1 MERRSGRLETQLPPS
16 AIEDS
21 QDLEPKMKRFVSSP
35 EQPTQENP
43 QQVHEARRKEGP
55 PRENPRLST
64 ARFWAQKAE
73 SLDGPAEFSSKK
85 CSVSELLNPSEA
97 FRREKPD
104 KAETAATGP
113 PALSND
119 AIADI
124 LRKTKPDCP
133 HAQAW
138 IQAHEIQKAEQQRKE
153 RAELR
158 NKVARRV
165 RDKARKAAKKSGASK
180 REVNEFLGELPKE
193 EQTNTA
199 EQKPAD
205 PKDDT
210 PEMILKRVDEAHE
223 RLKKTIEDCKRSRE
237 S

>member
-1 MERRSGRLETQLPPS
+1 MPGKT
-16 AIEDS
+16 
-21 QDLEPKMKRFVSSP
+21 
-35 EQPTQENP
+35 
-43 QQVHEARRKEGP
+43 
-55 PRENPRLST
+55 
-64 ARFWAQKAE
+64 
-73 SLDGPAEFSSKK
+73 
-85 CSVSELLNPSEA
+85 
-97 FRREKPD
+97 
-104 KAETAATGP
+104 ETAATGP

-124 LRKTKPDCP
+124 LTKTKPDCP

-153 RAELR
+153 RTELR

-165 RDKARKAAKKSGASK
+165 RDKARKAAKKSDASK

-193 EQTNTA
+193 GQTNTA

-205 PKDDT
+205 PKYDT
-210 PEMILKRVDEAHE
+210 PEMILKRVDLAHE

-237 S
+237 P